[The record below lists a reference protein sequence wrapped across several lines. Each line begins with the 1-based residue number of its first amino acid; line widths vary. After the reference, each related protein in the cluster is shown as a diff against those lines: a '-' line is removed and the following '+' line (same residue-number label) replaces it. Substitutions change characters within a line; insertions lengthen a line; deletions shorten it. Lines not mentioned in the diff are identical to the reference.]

1 MDRLVRTPP
10 GPSRILRPIVFESL
24 EGNGYHPSYEFN
36 VSLSA
41 ERLTSS
47 WNLVEID
54 GEWKIIDTQVSYG
67 TLSIFHHVFH
77 SGVVVLLV
85 LTQMMMWIIIM
96 KNFTFA
102 QTLMILSGTSANKF
116 QRKLEFQIFSTH
128 FPEEEKDQCL
138 ETTQSLA
145 DFSASVKC
153 WPLFHKMKMN
163 IISHSDGVI
172 NSAEGSETIVVETP
186 AHIR

>member
-67 TLSIFHHVFH
+67 TLSIFHHFF
-77 SGVVVLLV
+77 SQWGSRVVSSNSNDDVDY
-85 LTQMMMWIIIM
+85 
-96 KNFTFA
+96 NYE
-102 QTLMILSGTSANKF
+102 
-116 QRKLEFQIFSTH
+116 EFYFCPDADDFIRYFS
-128 FPEEEKDQCL
+128 K
-138 ETTQSLA
+138 
-145 DFSASVKC
+145 
-153 WPLFHKMKMN
+153 
-163 IISHSDGVI
+163 
-172 NSAEGSETIVVETP
+172 
-186 AHIR
+186 

>member
-1 MDRLVRTPP
+1 
-10 GPSRILRPIVFESL
+10 
-24 EGNGYHPSYEFN
+24 
-36 VSLSA
+36 
-41 ERLTSS
+41 
-47 WNLVEID
+47 
-54 GEWKIIDTQVSYG
+54 
-67 TLSIFHHVFH
+67 
-77 SGVVVLLV
+77 
-85 LTQMMMWIIIM
+85 M

-102 QTLMILSGTSANKF
+102 QTLTISSGDFLWVFHEIKF
-116 QRKLEFQIFSTH
+116 PFLSTH

-172 NSAEGSETIVVETP
+172 NCPEGSETIVVETP